1 MSEQQL
7 SYPKEKINI
16 LLLENINPK
25 AVEQFNAAGYEN
37 VELLK
42 KALQDEELIDKL
54 QGVHILG
61 IRSKTQV
68 TKEVLEKADKLLAVG
83 CFCIGTNQVDLD
95 TAAEL
100 GITVFN
106 SPYSNTRSVAE
117 LVIAEAI
124 MLIRRIPERNH
135 AAHLGKWM
143 KDNQRSYELR
153 GKTIG
158 IVGYGHIGSQ
168 VSVLAE
174 SLGLNVIYYD
184 IEPKLPLGNADPVKE
199 IETLFEQSDIVTLH
213 VPQTEET
220 KDMVTAQLLQKIKKD
235 AVFINLSR
243 GNVVDLEALKEL
255 LESGH
260 IKGAAIDVFPE
271 EPRSNYDP
279 FVSPLQKLPNVILT
293 PHIGG
298 STIEAQINIGFDVS
312 NKLIN
317 LLDNGSTVGS
327 HSVPELNLPVQ
338 KDTTRLLHIHKNRTG
353 VLSAINKVFSKYKVN
368 IAGQYLKTNESIGYV
383 VIDFQGDQSSEL
395 LQELRNIEHTIRARF
410 LY

>member
-1 MSEQQL
+1 MSKEKL
-7 SYPKEKINI
+7 SFPKEKIKI
-16 LLLENINPK
+16 LLLENINPS
-25 AVEQFNAAGYEN
+25 AVEEFKKAGYEN
-37 VELLK
+37 VEVLK
-42 KALQDEELIDKL
+42 KALQDDELSEKL

-61 IRSKTQV
+61 VRSKTQV
-68 TKEVLEKADKLLAVG
+68 TEEILKQAPKLLAVG
-83 CFCIGTNQVDLD
+83 CFCIGTNQVDLE
-95 TAAEL
+95 TAADL

-117 LVIAEAI
+117 LVMAEAI

-143 KDNQRSYELR
+143 KDNNRSYELR

-174 SLGLNVIYYD
+174 SLGMNVIYYD
-184 IEPKLPLGNADPVKE
+184 IVPKLPLGNAERIDTLKK
-199 IETLFEQSDIVTLH
+199 LFEESDIVTLH

-220 KDMVTAQLLQKIKKD
+220 KNMITAELLSKIKED

-243 GNVVDLEALKEL
+243 GNVVDLDALKEQ
-255 LESGH
+255 LESGRV
-260 IKGAAIDVFPE
+260 KGAAIDVFPE
-271 EPRSNYDP
+271 EPRSNYDA
-279 FVSPLQKLPNVILT
+279 FSTPLQKLPNVILT

-317 LLDNGSTVGS
+317 LMDNGSTVGS
-327 HSVPELNLPVQ
+327 HTVPELNLPVQ
-338 KDTTRLLHIHKNRTG
+338 KGTMRLLHIHKNRPG
-353 VLSAINKVFSKYKVN
+353 VLSSINKVFSKYETN
-368 IAGQYLKTNESIGYV
+368 IAGQYLKTNERIGYV
-383 VIDFQGDQSSEL
+383 VIDFQGEHSTDL
-395 LQELRNIEHTIRARF
+395 LQELKDIEHTIRARF

>member
-1 MSEQQL
+1 MAEHL
-7 SYPKEKINI
+7 SFPKEKINI
-16 LLLENINPK
+16 LLLENINPT
-25 AVEQFNAAGYEN
+25 AVEQFNEAGYEN
-37 VELLK
+37 VTLLK
-42 KALQDEELIDKL
+42 KALQDEELIEALKD
-54 QGVHILG
+54 VHILG

-68 TKEVLEKADKLLAVG
+68 TKEVLEKAPKLLSVG
-83 CFCIGTNQVDLD
+83 CFCIGTNQVDLE

-117 LVIAEAI
+117 LVLAEAI
-124 MLIRRIPERNH
+124 MLIRRIPERNQ
-135 AAHLGKWM
+135 AAHMGKWM
-143 KDNQRSYELR
+143 KDNNRSYELR
-153 GKTIG
+153 GKTMG

-174 SLGLNVIYYD
+174 ALGLNVLYYD
-184 IEPKLPLGNADPVKE
+184 VEPKLPLGNANAVKD
-199 IETLFEQSDIVTLH
+199 IETLFAESDIVTLH

-220 KDMVTAQLLQKIKKD
+220 KDMVTADLLKKIKKD

-243 GNVVDLEALKEL
+243 GNVVDLDALKEL

-260 IKGAAIDVFPE
+260 IKGAAVDVFPE

-279 FVSPLQKLPNVILT
+279 FSSPLQKLSNVILT

-298 STIEAQINIGFDVS
+298 STIEAQINIGNDVS
-312 NKLIN
+312 MKLVN

-327 HSVPELNLPVQ
+327 HSIPELNLPIQ

-353 VLSAINKVFSKYKVN
+353 ILSAINKILSKYNVN
-368 IAGQYLKTNESIGYV
+368 ITGQYLKTNETIGYV
-383 VIDFQGDQSSEL
+383 VIDFQGTQSSEL
-395 LQELRNIEHTIRARF
+395 LEELRKVEHTIRARF

>member
-1 MSEQQL
+1 MAEQV
-7 SYPKEKINI
+7 SYPKDKINI
-16 LLLENINPK
+16 LLLENINTK
-25 AVEQFNAAGYEN
+25 AVEQFNEAGYNN
-37 VELLK
+37 VKLMK
-42 KALQDEELIDKL
+42 KALQDDELIEEL
-54 QGVHILG
+54 QNVHILG

-68 TKEVLEKADKLLAVG
+68 TKEVLENAPKLLAIG
-83 CFCIGTNQVDLD
+83 CFCIGTNQVDLK

-124 MLIRRIPERNH
+124 MLIRRIPERNQ
-135 AAHLGKWM
+135 AAHMGKWM
-143 KDNQRSYELR
+143 KDNKRSYELR

-174 SLGLNVIYYD
+174 SLGLNVLYYD
-184 IEPKLPLGNADPVKE
+184 IEPKLPLGNANSVKD
-199 IETLFEQSDIVTLH
+199 IESLFALSDIVTLH

-220 KDMVTAQLLQKIKKD
+220 ENMVTAELLSKLKKD
-235 AVFINLSR
+235 AIFINLSR

-255 LESGH
+255 LESEH
-260 IKGAAIDVFPE
+260 LKGAAVDVFPE
-271 EPRSNYDP
+271 EPRSNYDA
-279 FVSPLQKLPNVILT
+279 FTCPLQKLPNVILT

-298 STIEAQINIGFDVS
+298 STIEAQINIGNDVS
-312 NKLIN
+312 FKLLN

-338 KDTTRLLHIHKNRTG
+338 KDTTRLLHVHKNRTG
-353 VLSAINKVFSKYKVN
+353 IISAINKILSKYNVN
-368 IAGQYLKTNESIGYV
+368 ITGQYLKTNESVGYV
-383 VIDFQGDQSSEL
+383 VIDFQGSQSSEL
-395 LQELRNIEHTIRARF
+395 LEELKKIDHTIRARF